1 MTRPIAKE
9 DTMKATA
16 GATLLSADRATGSE
30 PALLSVRGLTID
42 LEGETRQAGLVDDVS
57 FSLRRGETLGLIGES
72 GCGKSLTALSIVGL
86 LPEQLRVVSG
96 AIEFDGVDL
105 LRNGERSLSTL
116 RGGRIGT
123 VFQDPMSSLNP
134 TMTVGDQVAEARRLH
149 LGESHAVAGREA
161 VRLLD
166 RVGIPDAARRSR
178 SYPFELSGGM
188 QQRVMIAAAISCD
201 PDLIIAD
208 EPTTAL
214 DVTVQAEILDLFR
227 ELRQSL
233 DLAVLMVTHDLGV
246 VADFC
251 DDVIVMYAGQIVD
264 RAPVFDLYRRPL
276 HPYTEALL
284 SAVPRPEA
292 AHRGL
297 NTILGRVPPAGSF
310 PTGCR
315 FQPRCAYAVPDVCSL
330 PQADVRLA
338 DGRSVRCCRAA
349 AQELE
354 LQGVAS

>member
-1 MTRPIAKE
+1 MTTTTTTTTAEASRAERP
-9 DTMKATA
+9 
-16 GATLLSADRATGSE
+16 
-30 PALLSVRGLTID
+30 LLSVRGLTID
-42 LEGETRQAGLVDDVS
+42 LEGETRQPGLVRDVS
-57 FSLRRGETLGLIGES
+57 FDLRRGQTLGLIGES
-72 GCGKSLTALSIVGL
+72 GCGKSITAMSIIGL
-86 LPEQLRVVSG
+86 LPSSLRVSG
-96 AIEFDGVDL
+96 AVELDGVDL
-105 LRNGERSLSTL
+105 LRADRRALART
-116 RGGRIGT
+116 RGSAIGT

-149 LGESHAVAGREA
+149 LGESWAVARREA

-166 RVGIPDAARRSR
+166 RVGIAEAERRSR

-227 ELRQSL
+227 ELQQSL

-251 DDVIVMYAGQIVD
+251 DDVLVMYAGQIVD
-264 RAPVFDLYRRPL
+264 RAPVLDLYREPR

-284 SAVPRPEA
+284 SAVPRPDA
-292 AHRGL
+292 AHQRL
-297 NTILGRVPPAGSF
+297 NTIPGRVPPAGAF

-315 FQPRCAYAVPDVCSL
+315 FQPRCPYAVDAVCGL
-330 PQADVRLA
+330 PQPEVPFGH
-338 DGRSVRCCRAA
+338 GRAARCCRTAA
-349 AQELE
+349 HEIELE
-354 LQGVAS
+354 GIAS

>member
-1 MTRPIAKE
+1 MRQDVREAPSIDGTRA
-9 DTMKATA
+9 
-16 GATLLSADRATGSE
+16 E

-42 LEGETRQAGLVDDVS
+42 LEGENSQRGLVDDVS
-57 FSLRRGETLGLIGES
+57 FDLRRGQTLGLIGES

-86 LPEQLRVVSG
+86 LPSSLHVVAGS
-96 AIEFDGVDL
+96 IELDGVDL
-105 LRNGERSLSTL
+105 VGAGRRALGRT
-116 RGGRIGT
+116 RGAAIGT

-149 LGESHAVAGREA
+149 LGESRAVARKAA
-161 VRLLD
+161 VKLLE
-166 RVGIPDAARRSR
+166 RVGIADAERRSR

-188 QQRVMIAAAISCD
+188 QQRVMIAAAIACD

-227 ELRQSL
+227 ELQSSL

-264 RAPVFDLYRRPL
+264 RAPVYDLYRSPR

-284 SAVPRPEA
+284 SAVPRPDA
-292 AHRGL
+292 AHSVL
-297 NTILGRVPPAGSF
+297 NTIPGRVPPAGSF

-315 FQPRCAYAVPDVCSL
+315 FMPRCAYAVPEVCGL
-330 PQADVRLA
+330 PQPETSFGQ
-338 DGRSVRCCRAA
+338 GRTARCCRSAA
-349 AQELE
+349 GELD
-354 LQGVAS
+354 LQGVSA

>member
-1 MTRPIAKE
+1 MKGITKEKSVREAARTNPI
-9 DTMKATA
+9 TNA
-16 GATLLSADRATGSE
+16 GT
-30 PALLSVRGLTID
+30 PLLSVRGLTID
-42 LEGETRQAGLVDDVS
+42 LEGETTQRGLVDDVS
-57 FSLRRGETLGLIGES
+57 FDLRRGQTLGLIGES

-86 LPEQLRVVSG
+86 LPSNLKIVSG
-96 AIEFDGVDL
+96 SIALDAVDL
-105 LRNGERSLSTL
+105 LKPGKRSLART
-116 RGGRIGT
+116 RGRSIGT

-149 LGESHAVAGREA
+149 LGESWAMARRAAVK
-161 VRLLD
+161 LLD
-166 RVGIPDAARRSR
+166 RVGIADAERRSR

-227 ELRQSL
+227 ELQQSL
-233 DLAVLMVTHDLGV
+233 ELAVLMVTHDLGV

-264 RAPVFDLYRRPL
+264 RAPVFDLYREPR
-276 HPYTEALL
+276 HPYAEALL
-284 SAVPRPEA
+284 SAVPRPDA
-292 AHRGL
+292 SHTAL
-297 NTILGRVPPAGSF
+297 NTIPGRVPPAGSF

-315 FQPRCAYAVPDVCSL
+315 FQPRCAYAVPEICGL
-330 PQADVRLA
+330 PQPETRWGD
-338 DGRSVRCCRAA
+338 DRSVRCCRSATG
-349 AQELE
+349 ELSLE
-354 LQGVAS
+354 GVPS

>member
-1 MTRPIAKE
+1 MKGMTKE
-9 DTMKATA
+9 KSVRDAARINSTATA
-16 GATLLSADRATGSE
+16 DT
-30 PALLSVRGLTID
+30 PLLSVRGLTID
-42 LEGETRQAGLVDDVS
+42 LEGETTQRGLVDDVS
-57 FSLRRGETLGLIGES
+57 FDLRRGQTLGLIGES

-86 LPEQLRVVSG
+86 LPSNLKVVTGSI
-96 AIEFDGVDL
+96 ALDGVDL
-105 LRNGERSLSTL
+105 LKPGKRSLART
-116 RGGRIGT
+116 RGRSIGT

-149 LGESHAVAGREA
+149 LGESWATARKAAVK
-161 VRLLD
+161 LLD
-166 RVGIPDAARRSR
+166 RVGIADAERRSR

-227 ELRQSL
+227 ELQQSL
-233 DLAVLMVTHDLGV
+233 GLAVLMVTHDLGV

-264 RAPVFDLYRRPL
+264 RAPVFDLYREPH

-284 SAVPRPEA
+284 SAVPRPDA
-292 AHRGL
+292 AHTAL
-297 NTILGRVPPAGSF
+297 NTIPGRVPPAGSF

-315 FQPRCAYAVPDVCSL
+315 FQPRCAYAVPEVCSL
-330 PQADVRLA
+330 PQPETRLG
-338 DGRSVRCCRAA
+338 DDRSVRCCRTAA
-349 AQELE
+349 GELS
-354 LQGVAS
+354 LKGVSA